1 MTDAAGFA
9 ATADV
14 LTRDPRGGAPD
25 AAAAHLQHDQAHGVC
40 ANCETRLI
48 GPHCHACGQ
57 KAHLHSRL
65 RDLLHEALEGIAHFD
80 GRLWR
85 TLPLLAFNPGR
96 LSREWR
102 AGRRARYIAPL
113 HLFLFAVFLFFTV
126 PTLTGR
132 HLVNLPNVNQT
143 NAAASE
149 ARRTAEEA
157 ARDARTADALRQMS
171 ADGEQARP
179 GGAREFSRNAG
190 QFLRSRF
197 ENREYYQYKIETLS
211 YKLSFLLVPI
221 SMLILALL
229 LAFKRGYSFYDH
241 GVVSLYGVGF
251 VALALTVFSL
261 LDLAAGAFGFRLLY
275 GGWLGLGFA
284 IHAILHLKGAYALSW
299 TGAILRGLMLG
310 LLSSIGFGLFIAG
323 VFALGFAS

>member
-25 AAAAHLQHDQAHGVC
+25 AAAAHLTADQAHGIC
-40 ANCETRLI
+40 ANCETRLV

-65 RDLLHEALEGIAHFD
+65 RDLLHEAVEGIAHFD

-102 AGRRARYIAPL
+102 AGRRARYVAPL

-132 HLVNLPNVNQT
+132 HLVNLPNINRSE
-143 NAAASE
+143 AAAVQ
-149 ARRTAEEA
+149 ARETAEEA
-157 ARDARTADALRQMS
+157 ARDARTAAALRQME
-171 ADGEQARP
+171 AEGQGAGA
-179 GGAREFSRNAG
+179 GGPQRFTSDAG

-229 LAFKRGYSFYDH
+229 LAFKRGFSFYDH

-251 VALALTVFSL
+251 VALALTAFSL
-261 LDLAAGAFGFRLLY
+261 LDLAAGVFGFRLLY
-275 GGWLGLGFA
+275 GGPLWFA
-284 IHAILHLKGAYALSW
+284 FAVHAILHLKGAYSLSW
-299 TGAILRGLMLG
+299 TGAVLRGAALG